1 MMCNHLIEMLIK
13 VAILIFYHIVLLPL
27 FHGFPVVVSGVVGL
41 LRIVNLTHVFVVPI
55 FPIFFLS
62 VSGLDLLDRQLV
74 SDALHSVNSG
84 DELNDPFHIG
94 RTAHFA
100 GQCDDA
106 FFRLGVDAALA
117 RRKLISLNLF
127 LLL

>member
-1 MMCNHLIEMLIK
+1 MGT
-13 VAILIFYHIVLLPL
+13 IVPL
-27 FHGFPVVVSGVVGL
+27 FFL
-41 LRIVNLTHVFVVPI
+41 F
-55 FPIFFLS
+55 FFLS

-84 DELNDPFHIG
+84 DELNDPLHLG

-100 GQCDDA
+100 GQGDDA
-106 FFRLGVDAALA
+106 FFRLDADAARD